1 MPAIVVKAF
10 GGMRPIVEPHLLD
23 PSESVLAQNVRLIS
37 GAVQPLRGSTVL
49 RSLNVTAP
57 KTIWRFGNSTNE
69 SEWWLEFANQTDVIR
84 SPIPSDSW
92 GRTYW
97 TDGATPKYAPS
108 TLLLSGTGA
117 YPGASYTLGVPA
129 PTAAPSIF
137 GAASSEPSAETRS
150 YVYTYVSAFG
160 EEGPPSPPSPPQ
172 TLNPDLAVTVSS
184 MQTGPSGAYSITLK
198 RIYRTSAV
206 GSSAQFQFVTEIPV
220 ATTSYV
226 DTVAQA
232 SLGEVLATEDW
243 QPPPAGLRGLKMLA
257 NGGAIGFVGNTVYTT
272 EPNLPHAWAHSTAI
286 EDTIVGIGVFR
297 QGAAL
302 LTNGHPYI
310 FTGADP
316 GAMTP
321 ERLERPLAC
330 LSRESIV
337 DTGDGC
343 LYASSEGLVSV
354 GAGGAEVATKRLI
367 SQAQWHAYD
376 PSSMV
381 GAVIEG
387 RYHCLYTTS
396 GGQRG
401 MLIFD
406 FEGGGA
412 VFTVSN
418 INEATAIT
426 AMYADPRTGNLYMAQ
441 GGNIVR
447 YDRGSA
453 LSGVWRSGIYRLAS
467 PANMACFAVDA
478 ASYPV
483 TLRVFADGAMV
494 HTASVAS
501 RFAQR
506 LPAGFEATEWSFEL
520 EGSAKMT
527 RIVLATSM
535 SELKEA
541 L

>member
-354 GAGGAEVATKRLI
+354 GAKRSGMRTTRLRWL
-367 SQAQWHAYD
+367 A
-376 PSSMV
+376 PSSK
-381 GAVIEG
+381 AD
-387 RYHCLYTTS
+387 TT
-396 GGQRG
+396 
-401 MLIFD
+401 
-406 FEGGGA
+406 A
-412 VFTVSN
+412 CT
-418 INEATAIT
+418 
-426 AMYADPRTGNLYMAQ
+426 P
-441 GGNIVR
+441 
-447 YDRGSA
+447 
-453 LSGVWRSGIYRLAS
+453 
-467 PANMACFAVDA
+467 PAA
-478 ASYPV
+478 AS
-483 TLRVFADGAMV
+483 AAC
-494 HTASVAS
+494 
-501 RFAQR
+501 
-506 LPAGFEATEWSFEL
+506 
-520 EGSAKMT
+520 
-527 RIVLATSM
+527 
-535 SELKEA
+535 
-541 L
+541 